1 MPSISQ
7 LTREDRLTVNLLR
20 SFKNQRLSGDKITGM
35 IESLVDGIKQDFFAT
50 HPEAINGDSW
60 NYGTTTINGRTPPGK
75 LLPLQGVHEV
85 VDEITGEYH
94 YRVSIGTREAG
105 TRVGIHVHEEG
116 GTTFVLQGGNGG
128 RITDLVQGYPNALN
142 PAGSFY
148 YMPSNIPMA
157 AANYSNQDV
166 LLMDVFVNT
175 IGVPPITIIEPGYPG
190 YNPPQ

>member
-1 MPSISQ
+1 MPKISD
-7 LTREDRLTVNLLR
+7 LSREDRATINVLR
-20 SFKNQRLSGDKITGM
+20 SFKDQTLSGDKITGM
-35 IESLVDGIKQDFFAT
+35 ISSLVEGIKQDFFAA
-50 HPEAINGDSW
+50 HPEAIEGDSW
-60 NYGTTTINGRTPPGK
+60 QYGTTTINRRTPPGK
-75 LLPLQGVHEV
+75 LLPLQGVHNV
-85 VDEITGEYH
+85 VDEITGEHH
-94 YRVSIGTREAG
+94 YRVSIGTRVAG

-116 GTTFVLQGGNGG
+116 GTTFAIGGHLGK
-128 RITDLVQGYPNALN
+128 ITDLVQGFPNALN
-142 PAGSFY
+142 PFGSYY